1 LKQDLTPVD
10 VARGHILA
18 ACNPLG
24 VERVALSDVALD
36 PAPRF
41 LGAPLSSTRN
51 LPAFD
56 NSAMDG
62 YAVGPLVGPMLGE
75 APFSL
80 RLVGQSLAGHGT
92 DIVVGAGEAIAITTG
107 APIPKGTFAVVMRE
121 QCDESRVKDGVV
133 VKHTPGAGEH
143 IRRAGEDV
151 TRGRVVA
158 DVGARLTPARLNLLW
173 SAGHVAVD
181 VVRRPTVAILAS
193 GDELKEIGAPLTD
206 DDVVNSNA
214 WAIAAACRRLGCQV
228 RLLGIAQDTLE
239 DHVRRMEID
248 DVDVLLTIGGV
259 SVGSHDF
266 VRPALEHLGAELT
279 LWRLAMR
286 PGKPLAF
293 GALPRGRRPVHF
305 FGLPGNPVS
314 AMVTFRLFVQPA
326 LLRLAGAGDVEDERR
341 LAVLGDAQPFTK
353 KAGLAFYAR
362 AVIGRDG
369 DRVVV
374 RTVDRQGSGQI
385 SGLADANA
393 LACFPADAERI
404 EPGQVVEVLPL

>member
-1 LKQDLTPVD
+1 MKQDLTPVD

-158 DVGARLTPARLNLLW
+158 DVGARL
-173 SAGHVAVD
+173 V
-181 VVRRPTVAILAS
+181 
-193 GDELKEIGAPLTD
+193 D
-206 DDVVNSNA
+206 DDGETGRTTAHHEVHA
-214 WAIAAACRRLGCQV
+214 GEPGA
-228 RLLGIAQDTLE
+228 D
-239 DHVRRMEID
+239 DD
-248 DVDVLLTIGGV
+248 DVDVDVVDRGGCGGGGV
-259 SVGSHDF
+259 DHQSNTITERVTSPFAIAASASSTWSSVT
-266 VRPALEHLGAELT
+266 RAEIIASRSSFP
-279 LWRLAMR
+279 WR
-286 PGKPLAF
+286 
-293 GALPRGRRPVHF
+293 
-305 FGLPGNPVS
+305 
-314 AMVTFRLFVQPA
+314 
-326 LLRLAGAGDVEDERR
+326 
-341 LAVLGDAQPFTK
+341 
-353 KAGLAFYAR
+353 
-362 AVIGRDG
+362 
-369 DRVVV
+369 
-374 RTVDRQGSGQI
+374 
-385 SGLADANA
+385 
-393 LACFPADAERI
+393 
-404 EPGQVVEVLPL
+404 